1 MSINPKEKILKL
13 VKESTDD
20 GIRGEMHKRE
30 EYLQEIRFGDI
41 ADIILL
47 YISLQSDIETIGRIN
62 TIDFQAL
69 FKKEWLCWTK
79 RNKDFQLLNSAWA
92 NESGP
97 MGGTAGTAEMY
108 MSYFPGITNH
118 EKLRHFFSYPI
129 RFGHSW
135 ENYKNKHIKIYV
147 FPKWRRN
154 HEKLEAVLD
163 LAEIVCK
170 EIRKL

>member
-1 MSINPKEKILKL
+1 MATDCREQISKL

-20 GIRGEMHKRE
+20 GIKGEMFKRE
-30 EYLQEIRFGDI
+30 EYLKEIRFGDV

-47 YISLQSDIETIGRIN
+47 YISLQSDIESIGRVN
-62 TIDFQAL
+62 TIDFQSL
-69 FKKEWLCWTK
+69 LKKAWFCWTK
-79 RNKDFQLLNSAWA
+79 NNKDFQSLDSAWS
-92 NESGP
+92 SGP
-97 MGGTAGTAEMY
+97 GPLGGTAGAAEMY
-108 MSYFPGITNH
+108 ISYFPGITIH
-118 EKLRHFFSYPI
+118 ERLGHFFFYPI

-154 HEKLEAVLD
+154 FEKIEAVLD
-163 LAEIVCK
+163 LAETVCK

>member
-1 MSINPKEKILKL
+1 MVISPREKILKF

-20 GIRGEMHKRE
+20 GIRGEMYKRE

-41 ADIILL
+41 IDIILL

-62 TIDFQAL
+62 TIDFQSL
-69 FKKEWLCWTK
+69 LKKEWFCWTK
-79 RNKDFQLLNSAWA
+79 NNKDFQLLNSAWA
-92 NESGP
+92 SGP
-97 MGGTAGTAEMY
+97 GPLGGTAGPAEMY
-108 MSYFPGITNH
+108 MFYFPGITNH
-118 EKLRHFFSYPI
+118 EKLWYFFSYPI

-135 ENYKNKHIKIYV
+135 ENYRDKHIKIYV
-147 FPKWRRN
+147 FPKWRR
-154 HEKLEAVLD
+154 HPEKIEAVLD